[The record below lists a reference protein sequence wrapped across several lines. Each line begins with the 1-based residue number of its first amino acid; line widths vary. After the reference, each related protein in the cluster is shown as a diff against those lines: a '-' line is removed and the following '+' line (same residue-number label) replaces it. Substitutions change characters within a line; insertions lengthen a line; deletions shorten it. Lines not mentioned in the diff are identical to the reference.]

1 MLGGDRQFGSAVDD
15 DRIFGAD
22 SKCKNMKSLVYEC
35 DVEWLRPV
43 VEGGSEVSSVKPVK
57 WQKLE
62 DVIVV
67 GFKEPRVGLESM
79 EQGDTNA
86 VFRMLVANGGA
97 YKGWVEVRRSGMRND
112 YGLFAVTR
120 FEKGSIV
127 TVKIPHETQ
136 LPEFTMPTKD
146 TLHLG
151 WNWVL
156 KKNAEELG
164 PTINAVYLKESGL
177 TRACTRIMP
186 GTEILLDGEQSSVS
200 NGFEWLDSLIF
211 MESKDGW
218 TNWHARRTIGRVV
231 SGDKGRGFVV
241 KYDDGSMKN
250 MNEAELK
257 ELAVSQNTAVG
268 KRVVERNDT
277 GRANENEEETEG
289 EDTTKND
296 IEKIGGSVGHAGS
309 GERVEKKRKG
319 ME

>member
-1 MLGGDRQFGSAVDD
+1 
-15 DRIFGAD
+15 
-22 SKCKNMKSLVYEC
+22 
-35 DVEWLRPV
+35 
-43 VEGGSEVSSVKPVK
+43 
-57 WQKLE
+57 
-62 DVIVV
+62 
-67 GFKEPRVGLESM
+67 
-79 EQGDTNA
+79 
-86 VFRMLVANGGA
+86 
-97 YKGWVEVRRSGMRND
+97 
-112 YGLFAVTR
+112 
-120 FEKGSIV
+120 
-127 TVKIPHETQ
+127 
-136 LPEFTMPTKD
+136 
-146 TLHLG
+146 
-151 WNWVL
+151 
-156 KKNAEELG
+156 
-164 PTINAVYLKESGL
+164 
-177 TRACTRIMP
+177 MP